1 MVQLGPTHRSMCL
14 KDRSHHNQWGTTMVE
29 SILLQC
35 RLILVTSYRLS
46 MILTQWHP
54 TGADF
59 LQLGH
64 TALTRA
70 VGLKPQTITL
80 ITCFRVESATV
91 VSDSAQSNVLSW
103 MELAPTVLT
112 LSGVPMRIVPNNWAD
127 RVWNADDQVLE
138 FVICCHCLG
147 PTFQFCAERGGSCG
161 DNATAP
167 RHRHRQG
174 WSRAPGIEEG
184 WAMDDDDLDE
194 VTEDWDQSPT
204 TGSSQ

>member
-29 SILLQC
+29 STLLQC
-35 RLILVTSYRLS
+35 SLILVTLYRLS
-46 MILTQWHP
+46 VILTHP

-59 LQLGH
+59 LQLGY

-80 ITCFRVESATV
+80 ITRFHVESATV

-112 LSGVPMRIVPNNWAD
+112 LSGVPMRIVPNNCIGQT
-127 RVWNADDQVLE
+127 VHGMQT
-138 FVICCHCLG
+138 IK
-147 PTFQFCAERGGSCG
+147 RGSLLS
-161 DNATAP
+161 AAI
-167 RHRHRQG
+167 
-174 WSRAPGIEEG
+174 A
-184 WAMDDDDLDE
+184 
-194 VTEDWDQSPT
+194 
-204 TGSSQ
+204 